1 MKTVNLLPDWYLQ
14 QQRQRRN
21 MRLHLIVMMMVGAGM
36 VASMGLG
43 RARLAQLDEQRRTL
57 ANQVGEVGNLQP
69 ELEKRQAALKRV
81 LDVQA
86 AYEELGNTVPMS
98 AVIQQIQNDM
108 KPGMALSRVAIDV
121 RSQPIKGS
129 GFVGD
134 TKHPPRYHDV
144 AYLTVV
150 GIAPNDV
157 QIAQFI
163 GKMSANPLFGE
174 CSLNFTRTDLI
185 GDYIVRRFEI
195 QMQMDLEPLATEL
208 PDETSDPTAVA
219 NGGPIDAR

>member
-1 MKTVNLLPDWYLQ
+1 
-14 QQRQRRN
+14 
-21 MRLHLIVMMMVGAGM
+21 
-36 VASMGLG
+36 
-43 RARLAQLDEQRRTL
+43 
-57 ANQVGEVGNLQP
+57 
-69 ELEKRQAALKRV
+69 
-81 LDVQA
+81 
-86 AYEELGNTVPMS
+86 MS

-108 KPGMALSRVAIDV
+108 TAGMALANVAIDV

-174 CSLNFTRTDLI
+174 CALNFTRTDLI

-195 QMQMDLEPLATEL
+195 QMQMDLEPLATET
-208 PDETSDPTAVA
+208 PDTAPLTPPATTSVAQGGTA
-219 NGGPIDAR
+219 DAR

>member
-1 MKTVNLLPDWYLQ
+1 MKTVNLLPEWYLQ

-21 MRLHLIVMMMVGAGM
+21 LRLHLIVMMFVGAGM
-36 VASMGLG
+36 VASMGISK
-43 RARLAQLDEQRRTL
+43 ARLAMLDLKRHGL
-57 ANQVGEVGNLQP
+57 ANRVAEVGNMQP

-108 KPGMALSRVAIDV
+108 TAGMALSRVSIDV

-134 TKHPPRYHDV
+134 TKHPPRYHEV

-157 QIAQFI
+157 HIAQFI

-195 QMQMDLEPLATEL
+195 QMQMDLEPLETQI
-208 PDETSDPTAVA
+208 PDTAPTAVA
-219 NGGPIDAR
+219 QGGPAHAR